1 MKVLVLNGSPHP
13 NGATADMVSAFEK
26 GAKEAGHEV
35 IIFAVARMN
44 VKGCLG
50 CEYCHNKGKGKCVQQ
65 DDMKAL
71 YPEFLS
77 ADMVVFA
84 SPIYYFTLSAQ
95 LQAVIHRTYAFGI
108 PKNVKQT
115 ALILSSGDAFVYGPA
130 ITQYYQSIE
139 NTRNEANNLYGSC
152 VRPDSRTIGA
162 GRGTP
167 GVGKLYPVF

>member
-50 CEYCHNKGKGKCVQQ
+50 CEYCHNKGEGKCVQQ

-71 YPEFLS
+71 YPDSCPLIWWCLLHPS
-77 ADMVVFA
+77 T
-84 SPIYYFTLSAQ
+84 TL
-95 LQAVIHRTYAFGI
+95 RC
-108 PKNVKQT
+108 P
-115 ALILSSGDAFVYGPA
+115 P
-130 ITQYYQSIE
+130 
-139 NTRNEANNLYGSC
+139 SC
-152 VRPDSRTIGA
+152 RQ
-162 GRGTP
+162 
-167 GVGKLYPVF
+167 